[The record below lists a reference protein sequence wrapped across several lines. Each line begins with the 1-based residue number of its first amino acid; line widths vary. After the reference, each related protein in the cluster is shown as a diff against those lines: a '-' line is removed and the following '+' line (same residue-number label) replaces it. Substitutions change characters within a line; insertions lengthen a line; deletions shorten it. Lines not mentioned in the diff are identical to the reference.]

1 MGVPAIQCNHVTFR
15 YFEAAKRPILDDV
28 SLSIPSGEI
37 TVIMGSSGCG
47 KSTLAA
53 VLCGLLPENGG
64 FLQADDI
71 ALFGQPLA
79 SYTPQQRAG
88 LISMMFQN
96 PDLQFCMQTPRQEL
110 YFCLEN
116 LLCPPEDMPARAE
129 ASAAWVG
136 VTHLLDQPIHTLS
149 GGEKQR
155 CVLACIHLLDAKCI
169 VLDEPFANLDP
180 DSVRTLIAVLERLC
194 REQGKTIVAIDHMS
208 DHWMDIA
215 DRFMLLGEG
224 GRPLCTITSREE
236 MTAHKALFRAQGVA
250 YPGVWQDSA
259 IQPEQPTTPHS
270 CITLTGV
277 TLPVIP
283 PKKRRWRRC
292 SSAPVAWQDSLL
304 YQADARFQAGAITA
318 ILGPSGCGK
327 TSLLLTLL
335 GQRPYTGSIQL
346 SDGTGKPLELRDIRP
361 AELFGRIGCA
371 FQNPESQFVTQN
383 VAAELSAG
391 QQQDVPVDALLDS
404 AGLKKYRN
412 FSPYM
417 LSQGQ
422 QRRLAVLAVLSGG
435 QQLLLLDEPTY
446 GQDYRSA
453 RALMELVR
461 ERVRERG
468 LTVLM
473 TTHDRRLAQAYA
485 QCIYTV
491 RDRQL
496 VKEDML

>member
-37 TVIMGSSGCG
+37 TVLMGSSGCG

-71 ALFGQPLA
+71 TLFGQPLA
-79 SYTPQQRAG
+79 SYTPQQRAER
-88 LISMMFQN
+88 ISMMFQN

-149 GGEKQR
+149 GGEKQL

-169 VLDEPFANLDP
+169 VLDEPFSNLDP
-180 DSVRTLIAVLERLC
+180 DSVRTLITVLGKLC

-208 DHWMDIA
+208 DHWMNIA
-215 DRFMLLGEG
+215 DRFVLLGEG
-224 GRPLCTITSREE
+224 GRPLCTVTSREE
-236 MTAHKALFRAQGVA
+236 MAAYKTLFREQGVA

-259 IQPEQPTTPHS
+259 IKPEPLPATHS

-277 TLPVIP
+277 TLPIVP
-283 PKKRRWRRC
+283 PKNRRWRRR
-292 SSAPVAWQDSLL
+292 SSAPVTRQDSLL
-304 YQADARFQAGAITA
+304 YQTDAQFQSGAITA

-335 GQRPYTGSIQL
+335 GQRPYDGSIRL
-346 SDGTGKPLELRDIRP
+346 TGDTDKPMELRDIRS
-361 AELFGRIGCA
+361 AELFGRVGCA
-371 FQNPESQFVTQN
+371 FQNPENQFVTQN
-383 VAAELSAG
+383 VAEELSAG
-391 QQQDVPVDALLDS
+391 QQNAPVDALLDS

-461 ERVRERG
+461 ARVRACG

-485 QCIYTV
+485 QCVYTV
-491 RDRQL
+491 RDRRL
-496 VKEDML
+496 VKEATL